1 VRRRM
6 TTTLTTTALGLAVAL
21 STASPSLAA
30 TGTTAGERVAT
41 PGASAPE
48 QCQTID
54 FEKAAVTP
62 LATTGTTVRNR
73 LTVTGQKPAA
83 NVRVTLVPVVYI
95 KQPDFWEITV
105 TGCSSGIGLP
115 VLTPYTATF
124 DFTGS
129 LGRCGIE
136 VAGATRRQQFDLAGC
151 SSLLAGAL

>member
-1 VRRRM
+1 MRRRM

-30 TGTTAGERVAT
+30 TGSAAGERVA
-41 PGASAPE
+41 ASAPE

-54 FEKAAVTP
+54 FEKAVVTP